1 MEWRVDYLWGW
12 QCDKIVMWRMTCER
26 VTYCDMKNK
35 FVDSEA
41 ILLVNTFSI
50 LPHFIQSWC
59 PYLRSMENPHLEM
72 TDKESQRA
80 NSLSRWIIGGFLVN
94 NSSRWSGNLNLNF
107 NSTLLQNSF
116 SYFRGSPNPQQW
128 TCCWAKGRQVCLS
141 LSKYTSEIILMS
153 HESLHRT

>member
-1 MEWRVDYLWGW
+1 
-12 QCDKIVMWRMTCER
+12 MWRMTCER

-35 FVDSEA
+35 FVDGEA
-41 ILLVNTFSI
+41 ILIINTFSI

-107 NSTLLQNSF
+107 NSTLLQNTF
-116 SYFRGSPNPQQW
+116 SYCRGSPN
-128 TCCWAKGRQVCLS
+128 
-141 LSKYTSEIILMS
+141 SEHVAEQRVDKFVFLFLNIPVKLFSWVMNHCIALRVLKS
-153 HESLHRT
+153 CAYVRLKIY